1 MTNHGII
8 VIIINNKLALFE
20 VLGIWNFSN
29 KMI

>member
-8 VIIINNKLALFE
+8 VIIINSKLALFE

-29 KMI
+29 NLI